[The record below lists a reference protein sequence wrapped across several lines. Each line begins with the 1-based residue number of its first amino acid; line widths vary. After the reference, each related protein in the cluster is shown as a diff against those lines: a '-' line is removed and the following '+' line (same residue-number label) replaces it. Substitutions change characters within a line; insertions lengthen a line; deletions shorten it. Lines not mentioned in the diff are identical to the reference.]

1 MPPVP
6 ISTSLLPCYPFF
18 KGVIQYGNRMQAEKP
33 ISQHIERKISLVVP
47 FYNEEA
53 SIDSFYRQL
62 SALLNA
68 NIGVSWEVV
77 CVNDGSRDS
86 TFSRLWA
93 LSETD
98 ARFVVVDLTRNFG
111 KEAALT
117 AGIDHATGDAVIPI
131 DADLQDP
138 LGVIPKLIA
147 EWNKRFDVV
156 LARRADRE
164 TDGFLKR
171 NTAYL
176 FYKVHNIISDV
187 SIPADV
193 GDFRLMDR
201 KVVDALALLPE
212 RRRFM
217 KGLFSWV
224 GFATTTVD
232 YAREKRTARKSKFS
246 GWKLWNLAL
255 EGITGFSTAPLRLW
269 TYLGL
274 PTATVAFGYAVWI
287 VARTLIFGI
296 DLRGYA
302 SIVTIVLFLGGVNL
316 IGIGVIGEYTGRI
329 YMETKQR
336 PIYIV
341 RGVKRSNGSASCR

>member
-1 MPPVP
+1 
-6 ISTSLLPCYPFF
+6 
-18 KGVIQYGNRMQAEKP
+18 MQIEKP
-33 ISQHIERKISLVVP
+33 VTQRGEPKISLVVP
-47 FYNEEA
+47 FFNEEDGIA
-53 SIDSFYRQL
+53 LFYSRL
-62 SALLNA
+62 STLLNA
-68 NIGVSWEVV
+68 NLGVRWEVV
-77 CVNDGSRDS
+77 CVNDGSQDS
-86 TFSRLWA
+86 TFERLCEQREA
-93 LSETD
+93 D
-98 ARFVVVDLTRNFG
+98 PRFVVVDLARNFG

-138 LGVIPKLIA
+138 PEIIPALIA
-147 EWNKRFDVV
+147 EWNKGFDVV
-156 LARRADRE
+156 LARRVDRHA
-164 TDGFLKR
+164 DGFLKR
-171 NTAYL
+171 NTAHW

-187 SIPADV
+187 PIPADV

-201 KVVDALALLPE
+201 KVVNALALLPE

-224 GFATTTVD
+224 GFTTTIVD
-232 YAREKRTARKSKFS
+232 YTREERNAGKSKFS

-274 PTATVAFGYAVWI
+274 VTATVAFSYAVWI
-287 VARTLIFGI
+287 IARTLIFGI
-296 DLRGYA
+296 DLPGYA
-302 SIVTIVLFLGGVNL
+302 SLITIVLFLGGINL
-316 IGIGVIGEYTGRI
+316 IGIGVVGEYIGRI

-341 RGVKRSNGSASCR
+341 RTVKR

>member
-1 MPPVP
+1 ME
-6 ISTSLLPCYPFF
+6 I
-18 KGVIQYGNRMQAEKP
+18 EKP
-33 ISQHIERKISLVVP
+33 ISQHIGRKISLVVP

-53 SIDSFYRQL
+53 AIDSFYRRL
-62 SALLNA
+62 STLLNTD
-68 NIGVSWEVV
+68 IGVSWEIV

-86 TFSRLWA
+86 TFRRLCA

-98 ARFVVVDLTRNFG
+98 ARFVVVDLARNFG

-138 LGVIPKLIA
+138 PEVIPKLVA
-147 EWNKRFDVV
+147 EWNSGFDVV
-156 LARRADRE
+156 LARRADRH

-171 NTAYL
+171 NAAHW

-187 SIPADV
+187 PIPADV

-201 KVVDALALLPE
+201 KVVNALALLPE

-232 YAREKRTARKSKFS
+232 YAREERTAGKSKFS

-274 PTATVAFGYAVWI
+274 LTATVAFGYAVWI
-287 VARTLIFGI
+287 VTRTLIFGV
-296 DLRGYA
+296 DLRGYP
-302 SIVTIVLFLGGVNL
+302 SLVTIVLFLGGVNL
-316 IGIGVIGEYTGRI
+316 IGIGVIGEYIGRI

-341 RGVKRSNGSASCR
+341 RGVKRSDGSASGR

>member
-1 MPPVP
+1 
-6 ISTSLLPCYPFF
+6 
-18 KGVIQYGNRMQAEKP
+18 MQIEKP
-33 ISQHIERKISLVVP
+33 VTQRGEPKISLVVP
-47 FYNEEA
+47 FFNEEDGIA
-53 SIDSFYRQL
+53 LFYSRL
-62 SALLNA
+62 STLLNA
-68 NIGVSWEVV
+68 NLGVRWEVV
-77 CVNDGSRDS
+77 CVNDGSQDS
-86 TFSRLWA
+86 TFERLCEQREA
-93 LSETD
+93 D
-98 ARFVVVDLTRNFG
+98 PRFVVVDLARNFG

-138 LGVIPKLIA
+138 PEIIPTLIA
-147 EWNKRFDVV
+147 EWNKGFDVV
-156 LARRADRE
+156 LARRVDRHA
-164 TDGFLKR
+164 DGFLKR
-171 NTAYL
+171 NTAHW

-187 SIPADV
+187 PIPADV

-224 GFATTTVD
+224 GFTTTIVD
-232 YAREKRTARKSKFS
+232 YTREERNAGKSKFS

-274 PTATVAFGYAVWI
+274 VTAAVAFSYAVWI
-287 VARTLIFGI
+287 IARTLIFGI
-296 DLRGYA
+296 DLPGYA
-302 SIVTIVLFLGGVNL
+302 SLITIVLFLGGINL
-316 IGIGVIGEYTGRI
+316 IGIGVVGEYIGRI

-341 RGVKRSNGSASCR
+341 RTVKR